1 MAQTKKST
9 GRSSTSKKTTAK
21 KTNKSTAKTAQ
32 ATKTSGDSA
41 FLSQAAPYVIAV
53 AAVLLAVCIVIGEGK
68 VGGGIKNFFTG
79 LFSGAAYVLPVFILL
94 RSLMWKRDVDEGQNV
109 GRNSCTAIVFVCI
122 AMLLHI
128 VGGGEN
134 ELSFKVHYNDGMELV
149 GGGAV
154 GGILGELLFRGFGKV
169 CSVIILIAAIALLS
183 LYIAGLTPKS
193 VYIWLAYHIKFAGE
207 KRAQRHEE
215 RLERRKNSPPTKR
228 EIKEEEYLNY
238 LREKKRR
245 EREAKQAALASQGET
260 AASQSAPKKQTPPA
274 TVYKV
279 KRRRLT
285 EMDIPVDDIT
295 PKEAQESRNIELLED
310 SVPAETSC
318 ATADTK
324 TTVDEKPERDYSA
337 PVDEKIFDE
346 VMRRTRER
354 IEKGKRTDSLKD
366 DEPFAK
372 TSYSSIVN
380 TPEVQDIPAEREK
393 ITDSEQ
399 QNSSSAVDFENLM
412 SSDVPP
418 FDTDYNSD
426 FDSVGEC
433 GEESIDADGALD
445 AVEVAAMNL
454 HDKSKAARDAVHQS
468 ENETDTVKLA
478 MSSSDGDN
486 SDDFDVTKIFANP
499 ADAELIDKLSEAY
512 KSDSLNVKRESVA
525 SQLHDAQI
533 KSVEKPMK
541 PSAPVY
547 TFPPIELLTED
558 TVGEREDIKDELQE
572 NAVKLVETLES
583 FNVKTKIEN
592 ISRGPT
598 ITRYEL
604 ALERGTKVR
613 SVVNLVDDI
622 ALNLATDGVRIE
634 APIPGKSAV
643 GIEVPNKN
651 RATVYLRTL
660 IDSQKF
666 VDSKSKLTVCLG
678 EDVAGDPVYLD
689 IAKMPHLLIAGTTGS
704 GKSVCINCI
713 IMSLLYKASPSDVK
727 LILIDP
733 KKVELNIYNGIP
745 HLLVPVISETK
756 KAAGALSW
764 AVGEMERRY
773 GLIESVGVRDIN
785 AYNKETKDNPDYE
798 FMERIVIIIDE
809 LADFMMSA
817 PDDVEES
824 ISRIAQKARAAGM
837 HLIIGTQRPS
847 TNVITG
853 LIKANVPS
861 RIAFTVKSNIDSR
874 VILDSSGAENLIGRG
889 DMLYSPVGEPK
900 PQRVQGAFVSESDV
914 EEVVSY
920 IKNMNSDC
928 ETYSDEVANQIEREA
943 QKCDIGGGKKG
954 SSAAFD
960 DEDEDEDPML
970 TSAIELAI
978 EQKKISTSLI
988 QRRLSLG
995 YGRAAKLID
1004 RMESLGYVSAPDGQK
1019 PREVLITKQEFMEMR
1034 LNHEID

>member
-9 GRSSTSKKTTAK
+9 GRSSTTASKKNTTK
-21 KTNKSTAKTAQ
+21 KSNKSSPKTAQ
-32 ATKTSGDSA
+32 TTKSSVDSA
-41 FLSQAAPYVIAV
+41 FLNQAAPYVIAV
-53 AAVLLAVCIVIGEGK
+53 VAVLLAVCIVIGEGK

-79 LFSGAAYVLPVFILL
+79 LFSGVAYALPVFILL
-94 RSLMWKRDVDEGQNV
+94 RALMWKRDVDEGQNV
-109 GRNSCTAIVFVCI
+109 GRNSCTAIVFVCL

-154 GGILGELLFRGFGKV
+154 GGILGELLYRGFGKV
-169 CSVIILIAAIALLS
+169 CSVIIIISAIALLS

-193 VYIWLAYHIKFAGE
+193 IYIWLAYHIKFAGE
-207 KRAQRHEE
+207 KRAQRQEE
-215 RLERRKNSPPTKR
+215 RLEKRRSSAPTKR
-228 EIKEEEYLNY
+228 EIKEEEYLTY

-245 EREAKQAALASQGET
+245 EMEAKQASPET
-260 AASQSAPKKQTPPA
+260 HKKPTPPA

-279 KRRRLT
+279 RRRRLT

-310 SVPAETSC
+310 SVSAETSS
-318 ATADTK
+318 APAEVK
-324 TTVDEKPERDYSA
+324 TPDDEKPKNSYNV

-380 TPEVQDIPAEREK
+380 PPDIHDIPAEREK
-393 ITDSEQ
+393 ISDDEPKVPA
-399 QNSSSAVDFENLM
+399 SAVDFSNLM
-412 SSDVPP
+412 SSDLPP
-418 FDTDYNSD
+418 FDTDDSSD
-426 FDSVGEC
+426 FDSMGTKS
-433 GEESIDADGALD
+433 EESIDADGALD
-445 AVEVAAMNL
+445 AVEVAAINL
-454 HDKSKAARDAVHQS
+454 HDKNKAAHSTARPT

-478 MSSSDGDN
+478 MSSTEGDN
-486 SDDFDVTKIFANP
+486 GEDFDVTKIFANP

-512 KSDSLNVKRESVA
+512 KNDSLNVKRESVA
-525 SQLHDAQI
+525 SQLQAAQI
-533 KSVEKPMK
+533 QSVEKPMK

-547 TFPPIELLTED
+547 NFPPIDLLTED
-558 TVGEREDIKDELQE
+558 MGSEKEDIKDELQD
-572 NAVKLVETLES
+572 NAVKLVDTLRS

-604 ALERGTKVR
+604 ALEPGTKVR

-622 ALNLATDGVRIE
+622 ALNLATIGVRIE

-651 RATVYLRTL
+651 QSTVHLRTL

-678 EDVAGDPVYLD
+678 EDVAGDPIYFD

-785 AYNKETKDNPDYE
+785 AYNKVTKDDPDYE

-847 TNVITG
+847 VNVITG

-861 RIAFTVKSNIDSR
+861 RIAFTVTNQVDSR
-874 VILDSSGAENLIGRG
+874 VILDRAGAENLIGRG

-900 PQRVQGAFVSESDV
+900 PIRVQGAFVSESDV

-954 SSAAFD
+954 GVASA
-960 DEDEDEDPML
+960 DEGDGDEDPML

-978 EQKKISTSLI
+978 ESKKISTSLI

-1004 RMESLGYVSAPDGQK
+1004 RMESLGYVSAPEGQK